1 LFIVYTNLY
10 VKTCPPL
17 LNSDPG
23 PVYTQSGP
31 HLSAGYFEIQRTGD
45 DTSGREWERTK
56 KMGVNTL
63 ALRMMQR
70 DAFYMVDADCICI
83 TNEVPWEKN
92 RQWLD
97 VLAKSGTPLFVPI
110 AEDAYTE
117 EVKKAL
123 TEAFEK
129 AAAEHSPSIPEDI
142 IENHTP
148 KRWISDFGVDE
159 YNWD

>member
-1 LFIVYTNLY
+1 
-10 VKTCPPL
+10 
-17 LNSDPG
+17 
-23 PVYTQSGP
+23 
-31 HLSAGYFEIQRTGD
+31 
-45 DTSGREWERTK
+45 
-56 KMGVNTL
+56 
-63 ALRMMQR
+63 
-70 DAFYMVDADCICI
+70 MVDADCICI